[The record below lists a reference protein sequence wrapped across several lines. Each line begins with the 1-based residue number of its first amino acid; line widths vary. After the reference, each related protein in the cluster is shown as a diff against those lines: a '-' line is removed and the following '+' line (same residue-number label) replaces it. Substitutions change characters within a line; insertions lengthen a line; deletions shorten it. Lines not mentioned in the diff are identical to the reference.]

1 MSSEGYIKL
10 EAFTWKKVSHGL
22 FDYDNKDYLSINTK
36 IAPDSWVIARISN
49 SIKSFSSFRDAISF
63 QLNHAKSHGKDEAD
77 QGTSLLW
84 CLIKDKGR
92 LRVYSFNQLKFIL
105 ELLPQDKQIEEV
117 DSDLQQVFRECCTVQ
132 EAREDLFKLSAEPFS
147 ADMVYSTISKLMN
160 KIIYKNTFWNKTVN
174 FLIFCIWRVAKTLD
188 WLKLSKY
195 RRIEAQGVEIQEGSI
210 IKMGRM
216 KMKVKKLH
224 ISGDQVNG
232 K

>member
-22 FDYDNKDYLSINTK
+22 FDYDNKDYLSINIK

-147 ADMVYSTISKLMN
+147 AD
-160 KIIYKNTFWNKTVN
+160 
-174 FLIFCIWRVAKTLD
+174 IWRVAKTLD